1 MATGERIQFLR
12 NLRGMTQKWLGVE
25 AGFPERSA
33 DVRIAQYETGGRTP
47 KASLIQTLA
56 EILEVNTHA
65 ITVPDIDS
73 ALGLAHTL
81 FALEDIY
88 GLKIAQLDGEYCLR
102 AVENKD
108 GESHSALDF
117 FEEWYKLSQQY
128 ENSEITKEAY
138 DYWRYYFPTP
148 MLEDRLA
155 RSAADF
161 NPEEHQHN
169 LGTSQVWA
177 QPPSQGLS
185 DMLIDAM
192 DDED

>member
-33 DVRIAQYETGGRTP
+33 DVRIAQYETGGRMP
-47 KASLIQTLA
+47 KAALIQTLS
-56 EILEVNTHA
+56 EILQVDTHA

-88 GLKIAQLDGEYCLR
+88 GLKVAKLDGQYCLR
-102 AVENKD
+102 AEKNQD

-117 FEEWYKLSQQY
+117 FEEWHKLSQQY

-148 MLEDRLA
+148 MLEDKTA
-155 RSAADF
+155 RAAADF

-177 QPPSQGLS
+177 KSISHELS
-185 DMLIDAM
+185 DLLQDAM
-192 DDED
+192 EDED